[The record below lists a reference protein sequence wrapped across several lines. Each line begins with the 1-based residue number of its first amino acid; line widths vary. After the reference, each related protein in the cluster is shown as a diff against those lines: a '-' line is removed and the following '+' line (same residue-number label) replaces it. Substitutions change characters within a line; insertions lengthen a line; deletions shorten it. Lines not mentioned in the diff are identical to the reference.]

1 MHKKKN
7 ENFKKLIFFSNG
19 LMLEKKIYV
28 KDFINNQK
36 KKNAIILVK
45 IMEMEVE
52 SDDSEEE
59 NETHLEILKEKILDS
74 IKNSGS
80 KTNFEEMQEMVV
92 EYGYEMEKKIE
103 KEVKENPENFIDI
116 KEAVKQSDEQLVA
129 LGKLGES
136 LENMGIKVAIDKRNI
151 KTDDYIINNQFISS
165 GILKKNKY
173 EIHVEENDENKQNSI
188 LNDENEQNKFK
199 EEWKEKISNYS
210 HIPKNEIYI
219 TNLRKGSVITDVIF
233 KNGLDINIS
242 EEMKKFANSNPKI
255 KCIYEK
261 NILGACKLT
270 LDMLDSRG
278 NRKQNEWAKPGE
290 KRGGREYFPPDNNWV
305 GFGLR
310 VLNQYDNGNNEWIG
324 MNGNPNEW
332 AVAYHGTSE
341 SAVKPICSKHG
352 KFYSTII
359 EGAEGQKCKKCK
371 NINEFSKDQ
380 FPFCGEGCY
389 CSPHLDYACGYSN
402 GVIIMCRVNPKLFRI
417 PKGKYEKD
425 EWITDGTRNTIRPY
439 RLLYRLNN

>member
-1 MHKKKN
+1 MV
-7 ENFKKLIFFSNG
+7 
-19 LMLEKKIYV
+19 EKKIYV

-74 IKNSGS
+74 IKDSGS

-116 KEAVKQSDEQLVA
+116 KEAVRQSDEQLVA

-219 TNLRKGSVITDVIF
+219 TNLRKGSVIMDVIF
-233 KNGLDINIS
+233 KNIKFKDKNGLDINIF

-255 KCIYEK
+255 KSIYVK

-278 NRKQNEWAKPGE
+278 NRKQNEWAPPGE
-290 KRGGREYFPPDNNWV
+290 KRGGREYFPPDNNWI

-341 SAVKPICSKHG
+341 SAVKPILSKDG
-352 KFYSTII
+352 KFFSSYN
-359 EGAEGQKCKKCK
+359 EGATGQKCKDYK
-371 NINEFSKDQ
+371 NVNMLSQ
-380 FPFCGEGCY
+380 AQYPLCGEGTY
-389 CSPHLDYACGYSN
+389 CSPHLDYASEFSR
-402 GVIIMCRVNPKLFRI
+402 GVIIMCRVNPSLIRI
-417 PKGKYEKD
+417 PEGEFEEN

-439 RLLYRLNN
+439 RLLYKIN